1 MRNDRRALL
10 LAINVDREYGRQNII
25 AICQSQGTAL
35 PGLAVRTELCLQ
47 AIQASAKLAAEIHK
61 LTSQTHS
68 EARNQ
73 RASTRAAEAR

>member
-1 MRNDRRALL
+1 
-10 LAINVDREYGRQNII
+10 
-25 AICQSQGTAL
+25 
-35 PGLAVRTELCLQ
+35 VRTELCLQ